1 MDAVR
6 RCRLRLRTK
15 KIFHRPSTTQR
26 RNSRTSLSP
35 LFPDTIP
42 AKLWST
48 TTTRVDFCAR
58 EDARNTN
65 QILLISRARI
75 QNRSREGFL
84 KFKRVRSPS
93 ARDREW
99 VGVTGRR
106 QKVGR
111 ASSSSPEWCWLLRA
125 KKREREKTSLLKSA
139 RSQKGDDGLKSPE
152 FSEETKKKL
161 ERSRRK
167 MYKKKQTKK

>member
-6 RCRLRLRTK
+6 RCRLLLRTK
-15 KIFHRPSTTQR
+15 NFFHRPSTTQR
-26 RNSRTSLSP
+26 RNYRTSLSP
-35 LFPDTIP
+35 LFPDIP

-58 EDARNTN
+58 EDAHNN
-65 QILLISRARI
+65 SQIILISRARI
-75 QNRSREGFL
+75 QNRSREGFF

-99 VGVTGRR
+99 VGVHRRR

-111 ASSSSPEWCWLLRA
+111 ASSSSSSPKWCWLRA
-125 KKREREKTSLLKSA
+125 KKREREKTSLLKSDVRA
-139 RSQKGDDGLKSPE
+139 R
-152 FSEETKKKL
+152 KK
-161 ERSRRK
+161 E
-167 MYKKKQTKK
+167 MMV

>member
-1 MDAVR
+1 MFAIER
-6 RCRLRLRTK
+6 
-15 KIFHRPSTTQR
+15 KIFFHRPSTTQR

-99 VGVTGRR
+99 VGVHRRRR

>member
-1 MDAVR
+1 MPLVDVVFVFER
-6 RCRLRLRTK
+6 
-15 KIFHRPSTTQR
+15 KIFFHRPSTTQR

-35 LFPDTIP
+35 LFPDIP

-58 EDARNTN
+58 EDAHNN
-65 QILLISRARI
+65 SQILLISRARI

-99 VGVTGRR
+99 VGVHRRR

-111 ASSSSPEWCWLLRA
+111 ASSSSSSPKWCWLLRA
-125 KKREREKTSLLKSA
+125 KKREREKTSLLKSDVRA
-139 RSQKGDDGLKSPE
+139 R
-152 FSEETKKKL
+152 KK
-161 ERSRRK
+161 E
-167 MYKKKQTKK
+167 MMV

>member
-1 MDAVR
+1 MPLVDVVFVFER
-6 RCRLRLRTK
+6 
-15 KIFHRPSTTQR
+15 KIFFHRPSTTQR

-75 QNRSREGFL
+75 QNRSREGFF

-99 VGVTGRR
+99 VGVHRRRR

-111 ASSSSPEWCWLLRA
+111 ASSKSSPKWCWLRA
-125 KKREREKTSLLKSA
+125 KKREREKTKSLLKSDVRA
-139 RSQKGDDGLKSPE
+139 R
-152 FSEETKKKL
+152 KK
-161 ERSRRK
+161 E
-167 MYKKKQTKK
+167 MMV

>member
-6 RCRLRLRTK
+6 RCRLLLRTK
-15 KIFHRPSTTQR
+15 NFFHRPSTTQR

-35 LFPDTIP
+35 LFPDIP

-58 EDARNTN
+58 EDAHNN
-65 QILLISRARI
+65 SQILLISRARI
-75 QNRSREGFL
+75 QNRSREGFF

-99 VGVTGRR
+99 VGVHRRR

-111 ASSSSPEWCWLLRA
+111 ASSSSSSPKWCWLLRA
-125 KKREREKTSLLKSA
+125 KKREREKTSLLKSDVRA
-139 RSQKGDDGLKSPE
+139 R
-152 FSEETKKKL
+152 KK
-161 ERSRRK
+161 E
-167 MYKKKQTKK
+167 MMV

>member
-1 MDAVR
+1 
-6 RCRLRLRTK
+6 
-15 KIFHRPSTTQR
+15 
-26 RNSRTSLSP
+26 
-35 LFPDTIP
+35 
-42 AKLWST
+42 
-48 TTTRVDFCAR
+48 
-58 EDARNTN
+58 
-65 QILLISRARI
+65 
-75 QNRSREGFL
+75 
-84 KFKRVRSPS
+84 VRSPS

-161 ERSRRK
+161 ERSK
-167 MYKKKQTKK
+167 NVYKKTNKK

>member
-1 MDAVR
+1 MPLVDVVFVFER
-6 RCRLRLRTK
+6 
-15 KIFHRPSTTQR
+15 KIFFHRPSTTQR

-35 LFPDTIP
+35 LFPDIP

-58 EDARNTN
+58 GDAHNNN
-65 QILLISRARI
+65 QIILISRARI

-99 VGVTGRR
+99 VGVHRRR

-111 ASSSSPEWCWLLRA
+111 ASSSSSSPKWCWLLRA
-125 KKREREKTSLLKSA
+125 KKREREKTSLLKSDVRA
-139 RSQKGDDGLKSPE
+139 R
-152 FSEETKKKL
+152 KK
-161 ERSRRK
+161 E
-167 MYKKKQTKK
+167 MMV